1 MEFMK
6 FSDFQAGIK
15 EISSYT
21 IDVRKYM
28 LYFIVLF
35 KLPMRFSSKS
45 FLKILN
51 ISQYVLGDFR

>member
-6 FSDFQAGIK
+6 SSDFQAGIK

-21 IDVRKYM
+21 IDARKYM